1 MASSSNTSGNNP
13 PAAGPSSSAPNRE
26 HAVGMDLLDFTCD
39 YCKQLKEKPPHSPS
53 CPEGG
58 LPNNGII
65 AQQEAPPQVS
75 SQSSSPVES
84 VTTATLRPICF
95 RCTNL
100 MYNEIKG
107 LIGRNVGGKDGVIPS
122 PINFVGEEGRY
133 AEDIRKQNENGETI
147 LHEAVR
153 RADKDMVEWLML
165 VDSKLALVPMEG
177 TSPLY
182 LAVSLGYHD
191 IATMIHTQSNGFVS
205 YSGPNGQN
213 VLHASVLRSEGIV
226 LGASLFGTNIS
237 TSRLLGSEL
246 RYLHLDF

>member
-1 MASSSNTSGNNP
+1 MVKRYKQKIKTTSNLWW
-13 PAAGPSSSAPNRE
+13 RQY
-26 HAVGMDLLDFTCD
+26 DF
-39 YCKQLKEKPPHSPS
+39 
-53 CPEGG
+53 
-58 LPNNGII
+58 
-65 AQQEAPPQVS
+65 V
-75 SQSSSPVES
+75 
-84 VTTATLRPICF
+84 
-95 RCTNL
+95 
-100 MYNEIKG
+100 
-107 LIGRNVGGKDGVIPS
+107 GKDGVIPS

-226 LGASLFGTNIS
+226 CVSPLIFYILDLGQKLFY
-237 TSRLLGSEL
+237 E
-246 RYLHLDF
+246 